1 MDNLNKLLKYLIN
14 SEEMEKIA
22 KSADVSIE
30 VVQSACFDVF
40 GKLIPTD
47 FTRSE
52 EGKIEKKDLA
62 AITSNFNA
70 LLSSNNLK
78 MLVAQI
84 ALKNNIDNAKCGVV
98 VKEILVIVRDKLK
111 YMTAVKKEPVKQ
123 EVKPEPVEEEVKQ
136 EIKHESVDNDV
147 EIFKEK
153 RRSRLIKQEE
163 VEIKPQ
169 SEELNN
175 EKEADDEY
183 EEDLGKKEK
192 VVLSIVA
199 LALLAVIIVIVVILI
214 KTLKG

>member
-123 EVKPEPVEEEVKQ
+123 EVKPEPVEEEVK
-136 EIKHESVDNDV
+136 HESVDNDV

-153 RRSRLIKQEE
+153 RRSRSIKQEE

>member
-123 EVKPEPVEEEVKQ
+123 EVKPEPVEEEVK
-136 EIKHESVDNDV
+136 HESVNEDV

-153 RRSRLIKQEE
+153 RRSRSIKQEE

-169 SEELNN
+169 SEEANN
-175 EKEADDEY
+175 ENKIDDEY

-199 LALLAVIIVIVVILI
+199 VALLAVIIVIVVILI

>member
-123 EVKPEPVEEEVKQ
+123 EVKPEPVEEE
-136 EIKHESVDNDV
+136 IKHESVDNDV

-153 RRSRLIKQEE
+153 RRSRSIKQEE

-169 SEELNN
+169 SEEANN

>member
-14 SEEMEKIA
+14 SDEMEKIA
-22 KSADVSIE
+22 SSANVSIE
-30 VVQSACFDVF
+30 VVQNACFDVF

-52 EGKIEKKDLA
+52 EGKIEKKDLS

-78 MLVAQI
+78 VLVAEI
-84 ALKNNIDNAKCGVV
+84 AQKNNIDNAKGGVI

-123 EVKPEPVEEEVKQ
+123 EVKQPVKEEVKEEIDSLKEKNKVHSLHHHDI
-136 EIKHESVDNDV
+136 EIKEDKVS
-147 EIFKEK
+147 EP
-153 RRSRLIKQEE
+153 SQEE
-163 VEIKPQ
+163 E
-169 SEELNN
+169 
-175 EKEADDEY
+175 DEQY
-183 EEDLGKKEK
+183 EENLGKKEK
-192 VVLSIVA
+192 IVLSIVA
-199 LALLAVIIVIVVILI
+199 AALLAVIVVIVVILI

>member
-123 EVKPEPVEEEVKQ
+123 EVKPEPVEEEVK
-136 EIKHESVDNDV
+136 HESVNEDV

-153 RRSRLIKQEE
+153 RRSRSIKQEE
-163 VEIKPQ
+163 VEIKSQ

-199 LALLAVIIVIVVILI
+199 VALLAVIIVIVVILI

>member
-123 EVKPEPVEEEVKQ
+123 EVKPEPVEEE
-136 EIKHESVDNDV
+136 IKHESVDNDV

-163 VEIKPQ
+163 AEIKPQ
-169 SEELNN
+169 SEEANN
-175 EKEADDEY
+175 ENKIDDEY

-199 LALLAVIIVIVVILI
+199 VALLAVIIVIVVILI

>member
-123 EVKPEPVEEEVKQ
+123 EVKPEPVEEEVK
-136 EIKHESVDNDV
+136 HESVDNDV

-199 LALLAVIIVIVVILI
+199 AALLAVIIVIVVILI

>member
-123 EVKPEPVEEEVKQ
+123 EVKPEPVEEE
-136 EIKHESVDNDV
+136 IKHESVDNDV

-153 RRSRLIKQEE
+153 RRSRSIKQEE

-169 SEELNN
+169 SEEANN
-175 EKEADDEY
+175 ENKIDDEY

-199 LALLAVIIVIVVILI
+199 VALLAVIIVIVVILI